1 MFGVLQW
8 KHHNKMWCGGHK
20 FHIKRLDEKM
30 KTSYSGI
37 IAVFQVINVSSR
49 GEKYPKVFD
58 NQYYGYL
65 HDILECDFESFK
77 IVMFDVKWFRL

>member
-1 MFGVLQW
+1 
-8 KHHNKMWCGGHK
+8 
-20 FHIKRLDEKM
+20 M

-37 IAVFQVINVSSR
+37 IAIFKVTNVSSR
-49 GEKYPKVFD
+49 GDRHLEVFD

-77 IVMFDVKWFRL
+77 